1 MMLKLHLALNIIGA
15 LLIASSDQNVN
26 DAGGLIF
33 GIMVI
38 MVAAIII
45 VSEAYRRM
53 NAVTYKI
60 RVKVEGY

>member
-1 MMLKLHLALNIIGA
+1 MLKLHLALNIIGA

-38 MVAAIII
+38 LVAAIII

>member
-1 MMLKLHLALNIIGA
+1 MLKLNLALNIIGA

-38 MVAAIII
+38 LVAAIII

>member
-1 MMLKLHLALNIIGA
+1 MLKLNLALNIIGA

-38 MVAAIII
+38 LAAAIII

>member
-1 MMLKLHLALNIIGA
+1 MLKLHLALNIIGA

>member
-1 MMLKLHLALNIIGA
+1 MMLKLNLALNIIGA

-38 MVAAIII
+38 LVAAIII

>member
-1 MMLKLHLALNIIGA
+1 MLKLHLALNIIGA

-38 MVAAIII
+38 LVAAIII
-45 VSEAYRRM
+45 VSEAYRST

>member
-1 MMLKLHLALNIIGA
+1 MLKLNLALNIIGA

-38 MVAAIII
+38 LVAAIII

-60 RVKVEGY
+60 RVKAEGY

>member
-1 MMLKLHLALNIIGA
+1 MLKLHLALNIIGA

-38 MVAAIII
+38 M
-45 VSEAYRRM
+45 Y
-53 NAVTYKI
+53 
-60 RVKVEGY
+60 

>member
-1 MMLKLHLALNIIGA
+1 MLKLHLALNIIGA

-38 MVAAIII
+38 LVAAIII

-53 NAVTYKI
+53 NAATYKI